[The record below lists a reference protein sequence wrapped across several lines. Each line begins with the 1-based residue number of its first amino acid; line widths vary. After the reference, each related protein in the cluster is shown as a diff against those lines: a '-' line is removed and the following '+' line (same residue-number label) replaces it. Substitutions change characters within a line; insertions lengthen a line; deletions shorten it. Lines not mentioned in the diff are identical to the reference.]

1 MRTVFDRS
9 EWTKGLLA
17 GACIG
22 SAIGAILALLYAPT
36 SGKEL
41 RLKARERTDKMLT
54 EAADIIEK
62 AKARTS
68 EAVRDA
74 KKKLIEEETSLK
86 SAVKAGVDAYK
97 EELAHS

>member
-1 MRTVFDRS
+1 MRTVLGRS

-41 RLKARERTDKMLT
+41 RLKAREKTDKMLT
-54 EAADIIEK
+54 ETEDIIAK

-74 KKKLIEEETSLK
+74 KQKLVAEETRLK
-86 SAVKAGVDAYK
+86 SAMKAGVDAYK
-97 EELAHS
+97 EELTHS